1 MANVTQLFC
10 IIDDGF
16 PILWMVIDS
25 NIEMDWRGKEVNFR
39 KREAHFNLGII
50 HDCMRKN
57 IKKQKI
63 QNFIVIIFIYM
74 AFIYITVNF
83 IKYVWS
89 KDRVIGNHFQ
99 TKFGTSSKVSTNTI
113 KIILILLD
121 LWFHYWLIVKYY
133 LLHFSSDFKFICT
146 SDSDVREECQF

>member
-1 MANVTQLFC
+1 MMDFLSYGWLLIV
-10 IIDDGF
+10 
-16 PILWMVIDS
+16 ILRW
-25 NIEMDWRGKEVNFR
+25 IEEEKKWISE

-50 HDCMRKN
+50 QDCMRKN

-99 TKFGTSSKVSTNTI
+99 TKFGTSSKVSANTI

-133 LLHFSSDFKFICT
+133 LLHFSSDFKSRFERCRI
-146 SDSDVREECQF
+146 

>member
-1 MANVTQLFC
+1 MMDFLSYGWLLIV
-10 IIDDGF
+10 
-16 PILWMVIDS
+16 ILRW
-25 NIEMDWRGKEVNFR
+25 IEEEKKWISE
-39 KREAHFNLGII
+39 KREAHFNLEII
-50 HDCMRKN
+50 QDCMRKN

-133 LLHFSSDFKFICT
+133 LLHFSSDFKFIGT
-146 SDSDVREECQF
+146 LFIMYLFQ